1 MERLMKQKHESKKNR
16 TTTTAANTPPTRLP
30 RKGGKRK
37 GHCCIYSC
45 LGKYCFDVNSW
56 KNQLCRNSDNTVKDL
71 DMSGYSYH
79 YYYQRR
85 ES

>member
-37 GHCCIYSC
+37 GHCVYIAV
-45 LGKYCFDVNSW
+45 LA
-56 KNQLCRNSDNTVKDL
+56 NTVL
-71 DMSGYSYH
+71 M
-79 YYYQRR
+79 
-85 ES
+85 